1 MQLNLRT
8 TILLVAA
15 LFVLDEGDARA
26 CSVLSNFPHS
36 IDEAE
41 AAVDDTPP
49 GEIPEVVASEVDE
62 STQVGCDDCGGG
74 GMHMTLDVTPPTD
87 DRTRPEDIGYEIEV
101 VDGEFPFFV
110 PVGPVGPAGGTLIM
124 LRSEFDY
131 RVFSAT
137 LEVRPVDRAGNV
149 GPGTRVEVR
158 NGVRGCNM
166 SVGSGGGVA
175 WLAIAALQWLARRR
189 RVTAAAA

>member
-1 MQLNLRT
+1 MVQLDLRT
-8 TILLVAA
+8 TLLVAA
-15 LFVLDEGDARA
+15 ALLVLDEGDARA
-26 CSVLSNFPHS
+26 CTTLDNFPHS

-49 GEIPEVVASEVDE
+49 GEIPAVDASEVNE
-62 STQVGCDDCGGG
+62 STQVGCDQCGG
-74 GMHMTLDVTPPTD
+74 GMHMTLDITPPVD
-87 DRTRPEDIGYEIEV
+87 DRTPSDEIGYEIEV

-110 PVGPVGPAGGTLIM
+110 PDEAVDGTAII

-158 NGVRGCNM
+158 NTLRGCNM
-166 SVGSGGGVA
+166 SLGSGGGEA
-175 WLAIAALQWLARRR
+175 WLAILALHWLARRR
-189 RVTAAAA
+189 RLMASAA